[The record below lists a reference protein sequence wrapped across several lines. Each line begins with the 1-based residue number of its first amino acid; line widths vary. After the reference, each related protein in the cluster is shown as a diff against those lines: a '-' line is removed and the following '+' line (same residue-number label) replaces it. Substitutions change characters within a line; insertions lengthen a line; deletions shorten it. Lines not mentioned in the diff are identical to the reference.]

1 MELEKAQ
8 PADIPAIM
16 EIVEEAKAYF
26 RSQGVNQWQDGYP
39 NAASIAWDI
48 QNGYGYLLREKEDAV
63 AYASISFDGE
73 PTYAVIEDG
82 EWRSQDEYAVIHR
95 VCVKNRCKGQG
106 VASCFLEK
114 AKELCRARGVRWL
127 RMDTHKENQSMQKF
141 LRKNSFELRGII
153 HLQNGDPRLAFDRYV
168 SESRETELSHPVE
181 KDL

>member
-63 AYASISFDGE
+63 AYASIS
-73 PTYAVIEDG
+73 
-82 EWRSQDEYAVIHR
+82 R
-95 VCVKNRCKGQG
+95 CV
-106 VASCFLEK
+106 
-114 AKELCRARGVRWL
+114 
-127 RMDTHKENQSMQKF
+127 
-141 LRKNSFELRGII
+141 
-153 HLQNGDPRLAFDRYV
+153 
-168 SESRETELSHPVE
+168 
-181 KDL
+181 